1 MTALLLLFAW
11 IGLIGA
17 PADSSDDAPPLSE
30 RAHALLADRFP
41 SEAHRLEVRVL
52 RTSASGN
59 VSASTEIV
67 FPALD
72 QLPRGRTQVRLR
84 TSGPNG
90 RRDAGWAQ
98 LYVAHYDSVMITRRT
113 LSGDDEID
121 PDDVYAAW
129 METTRFRGEPLRASD
144 YNALRAEH
152 PLFATRRL
160 SDGRTMRQ
168 SDVRPPY
175 AATTGS
181 QVEMNYQRR
190 GLVLRLR
197 CKAREPGYIGDV
209 IRIYAPDTDATYR
222 ARLTAPGTAEWI
234 ETL

>member
-1 MTALLLLFAW
+1 MTTLLLLFAW

-17 PADSSDDAPPLSE
+17 PADSADGAPPLNE
-30 RAHALLADRFP
+30 RAHALLAERFP
-41 SEAHRLEVRVL
+41 TEAHRLEVRVM
-52 RTSASGN
+52 RTSASAKELTTPE
-59 VSASTEIV
+59 VV
-67 FPALD
+67 FPSLD
-72 QLPRGRTQVRLR
+72 RLPRGRTQVRLR
-84 TSGPNG
+84 ADRTDGSH
-90 RRDAGWAQ
+90 DTGWAQ

-113 LSGDDEID
+113 VSGDDEIG

-152 PLFATRRL
+152 SLYATRRL

-181 QVEMNYQRR
+181 QVEMSYQRR

-209 IRIYAPDTDATYR
+209 IRVYAPDTDATYR